1 MKLEF
6 CPITIN
12 TFGRLDGII
21 SFLDVLDR
29 ALPELEWADN
39 KALEKKA
46 ADENW
51 EYPDFDTER
60 QILDAKF
67 RFWLPR
73 FTAYSVLTL
82 LYTVLETQLVAS
94 AKRACSQKQGSFL
107 PSDIRGTGI
116 EASALYLKRLGIYDL
131 KNDPDWPKICD
142 LHDLRN
148 LIVHRAGT
156 KGQSDKHRRTAQR
169 LEKSYPNKI
178 KFPESSWCAEEVR
191 ISVPLCCDFIATVKG
206 VFDRVFD
213 SLGLPPRW
221 QRRATEEPNQR

>member
-1 MKLEF
+1 MKLEIH
-6 CPITIN
+6 PLTIN
-12 TFGRLDGII
+12 TFGRLDGIT
-21 SFLDVLDR
+21 SFLEVLDR
-29 ALPELEWADN
+29 TLPEAEWADK

-60 QILDAKF
+60 QILEAKF
-67 RFWLPR
+67 KFWLPR

-94 AKRACSQKQGSFL
+94 AKKACSQKQSSFL
-107 PSDIRGTGI
+107 PSDIRGSGI
-116 EASALYLKRLGIYDL
+116 EASALFLKKVGIYDL

-142 LHDLRN
+142 LRDFRN

-156 KGQSDKHRRTAQR
+156 KGQADKHRKTAER

-178 KFPESSWCAEEVR
+178 KFPNSPCCADEVW
-191 ISVPLCCDFIATVKG
+191 ISDLLCRDFISIVVG

-221 QRRATEEPNQR
+221 QRRTTEEPNQR

>member
-6 CPITIN
+6 YPITIN
-12 TFGRLDGII
+12 TFGRLDGIT

-29 ALPELEWADN
+29 TLPELEWADN

-46 ADENW
+46 VDENW
-51 EYPDFDTER
+51 EFPDFEGER
-60 QILDAKF
+60 QILEAKF
-67 RFWLPR
+67 KFWLPR

-94 AKRACSQKQGSFL
+94 AKQACSHKQASFL
-107 PSDIRGTGI
+107 PSDIRGSEI
-116 EASALYLKRLGIYDL
+116 EASALYLKRLDIYDL
-131 KNDPDWPKICD
+131 KNDPDWQKLCD
-142 LHDLRN
+142 LRDIRN

-156 KGQSDKHRRTAQR
+156 KGQSDKHRSTAQR
-169 LEKSYPNKI
+169 LEKSYANKVSFPNN
-178 KFPESSWCAEEVR
+178 SWCAEEVW
-191 ISVPLCCDFIATVKG
+191 ISVLLCRDFIATVEG

-221 QRRATEEPNQR
+221 ERRTAEESS

>member
-6 CPITIN
+6 CPLTIN
-12 TFGRLDGII
+12 TFGRLDGIT

-29 ALPELEWADN
+29 TLPELEWADN

-51 EYPDFDTER
+51 EFPDFEGER
-60 QILDAKF
+60 QILEAKF
-67 RFWLPR
+67 KFWLPR

-82 LYTVLETQLVAS
+82 LYTVLETQLGAS
-94 AKRACSQKQGSFL
+94 AKQACSQKQTSFL
-107 PSDIRGTGI
+107 PSDIRGSGI

-131 KNDPDWPKICD
+131 KNDSDWPKICD
-142 LHDLRN
+142 LRDLRN

-156 KGQSDKHRRTAQR
+156 KGEVDKHRETAIR
-169 LEKSYPNKI
+169 LESSYPNKV
-178 KFPESSWCAEEVR
+178 KFPNGDWCAEEVW
-191 ISVPLCCDFIATVKG
+191 ISVRLCRDFLSTIEG

-221 QRRATEEPNQR
+221 QRRTAKESS